1 MGSTNHQIRNT
12 AKRISKKGIFIS
24 GTDTGVGKTYV
35 ACSLAY
41 LLRSRGINVGV
52 MKPFATG
59 TNIYSQKFMSEDT
72 ANLAVAANVSDT
84 DDEINPTFFPIAA
97 SPLMA
102 SVITKG
108 KVSLKN
114 NLRAFRRLKEKHD
127 FILVEGIGGIMV
139 PLTST
144 HVLADFVKLTTLPVI
159 IVTSVKLGS
168 INHAL
173 LTVAACEKYGLP
185 ISGIVINRM
194 PSNPSEVEIMTPT
207 FVEKLTDLPVI
218 AIMPEQRTPKF
229 ESGSVYFENWSEL
242 YGSPIRHNC

>member
-59 TNIYSQKFMSEDT
+59 TNIYSQKFRSEDT
-72 ANLAVAANVSDT
+72 ANLAGAANVSDT

-97 SPLMA
+97 SPFMA

-168 INHAL
+168 INHVL

-194 PSNPSEVEIMTPT
+194 PSNPSEVQIMTPT